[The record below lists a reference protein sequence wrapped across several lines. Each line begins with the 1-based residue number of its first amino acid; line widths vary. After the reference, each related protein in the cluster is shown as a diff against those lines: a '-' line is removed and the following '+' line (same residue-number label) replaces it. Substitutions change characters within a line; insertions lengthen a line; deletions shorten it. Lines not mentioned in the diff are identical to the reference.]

1 MVASEAT
8 IEELSTVLELE
19 SDTEPPPAEKS
30 SIKPGYWKAELA
42 QITKLELDCAAMKVF
57 ISDFRKQ
64 QLSVQHHFKLLD
76 GKLNY
81 LNTDAEA
88 SRVEMLELIYQN

>member
-42 QITKLELDCAAMKVF
+42 QITKLELDCAAMEVVL
-57 ISDFRKQ
+57 SDFCKQ
-64 QLSVQHHFKLLD
+64 RLSVQQDFNLMD
-76 GKLNY
+76 EKLNDPKTY
-81 LNTDAEA
+81 SKD
-88 SRVEMLELIYQN
+88 SRVEML